1 MSQKS
6 MNKLKVMA
14 DTRFFSYCRSCLHV
28 NIAGAFY
35 FEAFSENSEN
45 IDRVQITGTSTNRIA
60 NAKTVSQILSKT
72 ISKKCYS
79 WLNMGTLF

>member
-6 MNKLKVMA
+6 KNKLKVMA
-14 DTRFFSYCRSCLHV
+14 DTRFFLYCRSCLHV

-45 IDRVQITGTSTNRIA
+45 FCLIDTEYIDRVQITGTSTNRIA

-72 ISKKCYS
+72 ISK
-79 WLNMGTLF
+79 